1 MIVFKNVKYSNFLS
15 SGSSPIEIDFTSHKK
30 NLIYGSNG
38 AGKSSVLDVI
48 CFVLFGKPHRS
59 INKNQ
64 LINSINGKG
73 CYTEIEFSVGSIN
86 YQVVRGIKPNIFE
99 IYQGGELINKSADTR
114 DYQKVLEQQ
123 ILKLNYKS
131 FTQVEILGSASFTPF
146 MQLTPSNRRDVI
158 EDVLDTLIY
167 STMNSLN
174 KEKMAANK
182 EELAETESL
191 LRTAIAETDA
201 QTKLIKSLSE
211 SKDNIITEIHSKIE
225 SSSNELNKLTENL
238 IQVTEEIADLQVL
251 ISDSNKTGLLLEEC
265 KKRIYTKESNIQSIE
280 RQFSFFKS
288 NSECPTC
295 KQGIPEQ
302 YKSSVITE
310 LNTSTNN
317 LQTEN
322 KQLKTKLIELTEKS
336 TEIDRVNKIIQQK
349 NIFAGGINGSIKS
362 LQSTIKS
369 LKDDLEKTSKQD
381 NDIRKE
387 KDKHSELI
395 ANGKSLMIQK
405 NALQEYQQ
413 LTNISSAILKDSGIK
428 STIIKEYLPIINATI
443 NKYLDKMDF
452 FVNFE
457 LDENFNESIKSRYR
471 DDFSYASFSEGE
483 KQRLDIAILLSWRH
497 IAKLKNSINTNILF
511 MDETLNGNLD
521 DASIELLLD
530 IIDDLSKETNIFL
543 ITHNVDA
550 FINRFDRAIKFEK
563 TGNFS
568 VKHEF

>member
-1 MIVFKNVKYSNFLS
+1 MSVGN
-15 SGSSPIEIDFTSHKK
+15 SPVELDFTSHKK
-30 NLIYGSNG
+30 NLISGANGSS
-38 AGKSSVLDVI
+38 KSTLVDCI
-48 CFVLFGKPHRS
+48 CFALFGKPHRA

-64 LINSINGKG
+64 LINSVNGKN
-73 CYTEIEFSVGSIN
+73 CLVEIEFSVGSIN
-86 YQVVRGIKPNIFE
+86 YRVVRGIKPNIFE
-99 IYQGGELINKSADTR
+99 IYQDGKLINKSADTR

-191 LRTAIAETDA
+191 LRTAVAETEA

-211 SKDNIITEIHSKIE
+211 SKDNIITEINSKIE
-225 SSSNELNKLTENL
+225 SSSSELNKLTENL
-238 IQVTEEIADLQVL
+238 IQVTEEIAELQVL

-280 RQFSFFKS
+280 KQFSFFKS

-295 KQGIPEQ
+295 KQGIPEK

-395 ANGKSLMIQK
+395 TNGKSLMIQK
-405 NALQEYQQ
+405 SALQEYQQ

-483 KQRLDIAILLSWRH
+483 KQKLDIAILLSWRH

-521 DASIELLLD
+521 EASVELLLD
-530 IIDDLSKETNIFL
+530 IIDDISKETNIFL

-550 FINRFDRAIKFEK
+550 FINRFDRVIKFEK
-563 TGNFS
+563 VGNFS